1 MVFPSGKCSLKCL
14 DKPCVPPTEEEVAVV
29 AALKVAREVT
39 MEDTKL
45 LPKSM
50 TIESRAHTVAAS
62 LLNWLARGIC
72 LTVSNL

>member
-1 MVFPSGKCSLKCL
+1 
-14 DKPCVPPTEEEVAVV
+14 
-29 AALKVAREVT
+29 
-39 MEDTKL
+39 
-45 LPKSM
+45 M